1 MRNNRWGL
9 IPLALCLVL
18 SLASCSRKA
27 PEETGDGTVISSY
40 SSDDYQTLMPHELS
54 EGRYWRGNT
63 NSRFDLMQM
72 PKELIELSKQHFSVK
87 DNYLQ
92 AGQILEYEDIQEL
105 QRYESSDHSYG
116 LNPSGNFEISDAIIL
131 ERPYIVYGIVE
142 IDFIA
147 KEDQKTLNGISV
159 GILMNSSVTSGDS
172 TVEIP
177 QDKLYTYASTI
188 GRKLERYFRNK
199 AEVDADLPIYITF
212 YSSNSTSSSV
222 PGAFIGQGLFT
233 SRSGQFTP
241 IEEQWVLIPS
251 DQATALDGVLS
262 SQFSTVKAG
271 VKDFMPENVNIIG
284 KARYTN
290 DTADY
295 LKITVTVQAKSYTE
309 IYSLMQLLNEL
320 SVNFSSTDMELIIEI
335 KQLEETVMI
344 LHREKGTMKTT
355 VLDIS

>member
-1 MRNNRWGL
+1 MGE
-9 IPLALCLVL
+9 IPLSALTPRPPTVKTVRDTVAALRLDAVL
-18 SLASCSRKA
+18 AAGFSTSRSKA
-27 PEETGDGTVISSY
+27 
-40 SSDDYQTLMPHELS
+40 
-54 EGRYWRGNT
+54 
-63 NSRFDLMQM
+63 
-72 PKELIELSKQHFSVK
+72 
-87 DNYLQ
+87 
-92 AGQILEYEDIQEL
+92 A
-105 QRYESSDHSYG
+105 
-116 LNPSGNFEISDAIIL
+116 
-131 ERPYIVYGIVE
+131 
-142 IDFIA
+142 DFISA
-147 KEDQKTLNGISV
+147 GRVSINHRECMK
-159 GILMNSSVTSGDS
+159 GDRA
-172 TVEIP
+172 VN
-177 QDKLYTYASTI
+177 DTYASTI

-320 SVNFSSTDMELIIEI
+320 SANFSSTDMELIIEI